1 MVLGGQAGIR
11 QIAGFRLPFA
21 NAAVIKHFQIVGDDK
36 RNDIVFQTF
45 LEQNQPAD
53 AAVSILKRMD
63 GFKLNMEIQKI
74 AKRFPGLCVIG
85 VQQRPHAVFNVFG
98 RGRLLPADLVWQ
110 LFVFAD
116 GEPVLSAVACAAFQ
130 NFVETLYHGLGKRAV
145 GVVDDHIN
153 AAEMVGRFNHV
164 IDIDSLFFN
173 ADGIGLKNKA
183 GLLAGKAAS
192 LDVVGIPLSMRS
204 IFVICTLYAAIGKIS
219 TGF

>member
-1 MVLGGQAGIR
+1 
-11 QIAGFRLPFA
+11 
-21 NAAVIKHFQIVGDDK
+21 
-36 RNDIVFQTF
+36 
-45 LEQNQPAD
+45 
-53 AAVSILKRMD
+53 
-63 GFKLNMEIQKI
+63 MEIQKI
-74 AKRFPGLCVIG
+74 AKRFSGFRVIG

-130 NFVETLYHGLGKRAV
+130 NFVETLYHGLRKHAIGI
-145 GVVDDHIN
+145 VDDHIN

-173 ADGIGLKNKA
+173 TDGIGFKNKA

-192 LDVVGIPLSMRS
+192 LDVVGIVGQVNLNPVIDPAGQAGLLFPLKYGKQSRRRGGLCPDAARLLRVLRNIPCFS
-204 IFVICTLYAAIGKIS
+204 SQKCAGNAPLRAVIPDGALG
-219 TGF
+219 